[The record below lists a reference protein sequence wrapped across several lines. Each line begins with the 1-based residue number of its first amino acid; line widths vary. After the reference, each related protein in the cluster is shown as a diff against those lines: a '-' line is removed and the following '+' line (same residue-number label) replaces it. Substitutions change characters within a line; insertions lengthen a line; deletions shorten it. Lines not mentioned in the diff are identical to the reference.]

1 MRKENE
7 VRKEDDNEG
16 TDEKGRHIC
25 PSASVCHMF
34 FILVLEL
41 YE

>member
-1 MRKENE
+1 MKKENE
-7 VRKEDDNEG
+7 VRKEEEIEG
-16 TDEKGRHIC
+16 TDEKWAHIC